1 MDFQEII
8 CNKNLII
15 ANKGAITGGVL
26 TCLFFDVLLL
36 CLQEVDLPE
45 GVKLRLY
52 RDDIILIGNA
62 CWKIGY
68 A

>member
-26 TCLFFDVLLL
+26 TCLFFDNHRNTYHNN
-36 CLQEVDLPE
+36 
-45 GVKLRLY
+45 K
-52 RDDIILIGNA
+52 
-62 CWKIGY
+62 
-68 A
+68 